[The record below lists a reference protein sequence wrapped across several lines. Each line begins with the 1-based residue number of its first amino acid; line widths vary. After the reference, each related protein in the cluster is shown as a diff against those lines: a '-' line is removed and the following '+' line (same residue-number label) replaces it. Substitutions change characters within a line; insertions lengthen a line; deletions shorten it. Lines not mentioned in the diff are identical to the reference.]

1 MNKILIT
8 VSAIA
13 LCSMIITGIA
23 ILKPVNVKIDTSNV
37 GALVGPDIYHALKV
51 HGAFNYGGKVLA
63 TTTAGS
69 IANMATMTL
78 TGSLMADYDYFDV
91 MANVASTTWTL
102 PATSTMVSL
111 LPDIGSTRR
120 WLFHNATSSSAID
133 FKIIAGTGM
142 DLVSVTAND
151 DIIDPGEWM
160 QLTCTQIYYRTA
172 DNENIMC
179 IVDELANSD

>member
-13 LCSMIITGIA
+13 LASMIITGIV
-23 ILKPVNVKIDTSNV
+23 ILKPVNVKVDLPDK

-51 HGAFNYGGKVLA
+51 HGAFNYGGKVFA
-63 TTTAGS
+63 TTTVSTSETLSGADL
-69 IANMATMTL
+69 AN
-78 TGSLMADYDYFDV
+78 YDYIDV
-91 MANVASTTWTL
+91 MSNVGALTYTL
-102 PATSTMVSL
+102 PATSTMISL

-120 WLFHNATSSSAID
+120 WLFHNATSSATITLT
-133 FKIIAGTGM
+133 IAAGAGM
-142 DLVSVTAND
+142 DLVSVTNAD
-151 DIIDPGEWM
+151 DVIDPGEWT
-160 QLTCTQIYYRTA
+160 QVTCTQIYYRSA